1 MPAPK
6 PAWHESRH
14 LRRTAIVVLA
24 IIVAVE
30 AYLAVFVRDHDFIYH
45 YRMGQHFLAG
55 DPYLDRLNWQPVY
68 LAINDQVPLFVH
80 RAAGDWY
87 PLARVMMNAALA
99 VLPVYAARAACYLLA
114 VASIAA
120 TYRMWREMA
129 EERWPAA
136 RSLSFAAAV
145 LAVLLLIP
153 LVLRDLDECG
163 LQFLLLFFLTSGGYA
178 LWRGRSAKAGFWLA
192 AAASFKATPLI
203 CLPFLVWKRQW
214 KAAVWMAA
222 FAVLWAIA
230 PAIFLGW
237 QGMLDAHQRW
247 LHRARDVSA
256 ERTAY
261 PHLQQFEAPKPQNVG
276 LQALLA
282 RYLEHYPPGHSLHL
296 EHPAFR
302 QFLDLDP
309 QTAYRTVKGL
319 MLAIAAGL
327 AWRCRRR
334 FGPLDTQ
341 ADFAPEWAAVCVF
354 CALVAPL
361 CWKQHLV
368 VALPAMFL
376 TLRAAL
382 IAQPDCAVRWVLLGL
397 IAAVVLLARHGI
409 GGREFSIVMMSY
421 KFDTMAILLLVVLA
435 LTIAPRGP
443 ASEEQTSGAARKC
456 FAVLR
461 KKRSSSPLAA

>member
-1 MPAPK
+1 MSASTLVAR

-14 LRRTAIVVLA
+14 LRRTAVVVLG
-24 IIVAVE
+24 ILVVVE
-30 AYLAVFVRDHDFIYH
+30 AYLAIFVRQHDFIYH
-45 YRMGQHFLAG
+45 YTMGQHFLAG
-55 DPYLDRLNWQPVY
+55 DPYLERLKWPPAY
-68 LAINDQVPLFVH
+68 LAVNDALPIFVH

-87 PLARVMMNAALA
+87 PLARVMMNAALGA
-99 VLPVYAARAACYLLA
+99 LPIYAARAACYLLA
-114 VASIAA
+114 LVSIGA

-163 LQFLLLFFLTSGGYA
+163 LQLLLLFFLTSGGYA
-178 LWRGRSAKAGFWLA
+178 LWRGRSTKAGFWLA
-192 AAASFKATPLI
+192 TAATFKATPLI

-214 KAAVWMAA
+214 KAAAWMAV
-222 FAVLWAIA
+222 FAVLWAAA
-230 PAIFLGW
+230 PALFLGW
-237 QGMLDAHQRW
+237 QGMIDGHQRW
-247 LHRARDVSA
+247 LRRARDVSA
-256 ERTAY
+256 ARTAY
-261 PHLQQFEAPKPQNVG
+261 PDLQQFEAPKPQNLS
-276 LQALLA
+276 LQAMLA
-282 RYLEHYPPGHSLHL
+282 RYLEHYPPGHPLHL

-319 MLAIAAGL
+319 TLAIAIAL
-327 AWRCRRR
+327 AWRFRRR
-334 FGPLDTQ
+334 FGPLHTQ
-341 ADFAPEWAAVCVF
+341 ADFAPEWAVVCAF

-368 VALPAMFL
+368 VILPAMFL

-382 IAQPDCAVRWVLLGL
+382 IAGPASRVRWALIGV
-397 IAAVVLLARHGI
+397 IAAEVLLARHAI
-409 GGREFSIVMMSY
+409 GGREFSIVLMSY
-421 KFDTMAILLLVVLA
+421 KLDTMAVLLLVCLA

-443 ASEEQTSGAARKC
+443 AAAEQTSECTRW
-456 FAVLR
+456 
-461 KKRSSSPLAA
+461 PLAA